1 MIKTFE
7 VKRQLMYAIFEKDGD
22 TSKAVFFFTQELEWL
37 LSLAILRH

>member
-22 TSKAVFFFTQELEWL
+22 TSKAVFFTQELEWL